1 MENKVQV
8 TRRAMGG
15 AGGMMLA
22 AAAAAAPGSS
32 AASAQ
37 EMDTKM
43 DDPRTKY
50 PQPPFPS
57 QSQPFPGHADK
68 MDPRRPDHGEEATR
82 APGGLP
88 GARR

>member
-1 MENKVQV
+1 MDNKVQV
-8 TRRAMGG
+8 TRRAMAG

-22 AAAAAAPGSS
+22 AAAAVAPGSS

-43 DDPRTKY
+43 DDPRTIY

-57 QSQPFPGHADK
+57 QSQPFPGLVDR
-68 MDPRRPDHGEEATR
+68 MDPRPVHGEEATE

-88 GARR
+88 GAGR

>member
-1 MENKVQV
+1 MNNKVQG
-8 TRRAMGG
+8 TRRAMAG

-22 AAAAAAPGSS
+22 AAAAVAPGSS

-50 PQPPFPS
+50 PQ
-57 QSQPFPGHADK
+57 SQPFPGLADK
-68 MDPRRPDHGEEATR
+68 IDPRPDHGEEATR
-82 APGGLP
+82 VPGCFP